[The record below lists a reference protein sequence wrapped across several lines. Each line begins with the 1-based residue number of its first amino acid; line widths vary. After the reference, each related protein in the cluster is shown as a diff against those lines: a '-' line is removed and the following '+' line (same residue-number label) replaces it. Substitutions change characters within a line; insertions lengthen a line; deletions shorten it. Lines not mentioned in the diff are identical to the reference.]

1 MPEPKETVAKRALT
15 IAAALA
21 TADPGERA
29 AARRMDGHGCPLFWR
44 QAARLGISPHEEVVW
59 LRLMRMISLLTPA
72 TATGSIHDPGRA
84 LGAVLADGG
93 QAGARLEKPFLS
105 EPRLARLL
113 AARGEA
119 RLDALERSVRM
130 IARARP
136 KLDVVDLAWVVLR
149 DDSGRLARDYYT
161 RLDRSE
167 QNPIEE
173 REDA

>member
-1 MPEPKETVAKRALT
+1 MSDQREKVARLAPAIAVAL
-15 IAAALA
+15 AAAS
-21 TADPGERA
+21 PGERA
-29 AARRMDGHGCPLFWR
+29 AARRMDSRGSPLFWR
-44 QAARLGISPHEEVVW
+44 VTARLRLSTHEEAAW
-59 LRLMRMISLLTPA
+59 LRLMRMIALLTPA
-72 TATGSIHDPGRA
+72 AATGTIHDKDRKVGT
-84 LGAVLADGG
+84 VLADGG

-149 DDSGRLARDYYT
+149 DDSGHLARDYYA
-161 RLDRSE
+161 RLARNE
-167 QNPIEE
+167 PNAIEE
-173 REDA
+173 RENA